1 MPGILDPSYGA
12 TEERRSRSV
21 KRLVLIGLVAI
32 VAGATLF
39 VVFRNWREEKVIKQF
54 FSLLQHEQYQ
64 EAYKLWAP
72 SKYYPPEK
80 FLEDFGPT
88 GMYKDVSHSAIQH
101 EDVCSGG
108 VVFNIVPAKGD
119 AWGLIVNSESN
130 QISFYSEPRC
140 PGKHWQIWEF
150 LRSRFS

>member
-12 TEERRSRSV
+12 LEERRSRSV
-21 KRLVLIGLVAI
+21 KKILVWGFLALI
-32 VAGATLF
+32 AGGTLF
-39 VVFRNWREEKVIKQF
+39 VVFRNYREERAMKQF
-54 FSLLQHEQYQ
+54 IAYLDKQQYQ
-64 EAYKLWAP
+64 DAYKLMAP

-80 FLEDFGPT
+80 FLEDFGPA
-88 GMYKDVSHSAIQH
+88 GMYKDLSHASIQH

-108 VVFNIVPAKGD
+108 VVFNVVPAKGE
-119 AWGLIVNSESN
+119 AWGLIVNSDTQ

-150 LRSRFS
+150 LKARFS